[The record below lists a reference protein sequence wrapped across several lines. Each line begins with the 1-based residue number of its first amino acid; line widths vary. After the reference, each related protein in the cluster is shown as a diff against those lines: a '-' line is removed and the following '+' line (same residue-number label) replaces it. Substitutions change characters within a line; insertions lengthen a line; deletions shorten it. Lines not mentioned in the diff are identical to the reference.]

1 MTASETIDRT
11 RPTDEVSGSS
21 RLTNA
26 IEASIPMFGYS
37 DEAAQ
42 RAVAAARQFERKGDT
57 VSARRAREFVD
68 ELTGVRRR
76 ADDGASR
83 TSSGD
88 VLSDQST

>member
-42 RAVAAARQFERKGDT
+42 RAIATRQFERKGDT

-68 ELTGVRRR
+68 ELTATLTMER
-76 ADDGASR
+76 AGLQAA
-83 TSSGD
+83 TS
-88 VLSDQST
+88 